1 MTEAK
6 ARTLVWNESAAA
18 PAPLR
23 SSPAHRERALS
34 FAELDRRA
42 SEFLALVPWDGPAP
56 DPEAMSAREF
66 LAWL

>member
-18 PAPLR
+18 PASL
-23 SSPAHRERALS
+23 AHRERALS